1 MAQILVVD
9 NEERMCKIIKAS
21 LEMENHI
28 VDMAFSGSTA
38 IEMLHGDS
46 SYDII
51 ITDLKMQGVGGI
63 QVLKS
68 AKEHP
73 SAPEVILIT
82 AFASQQTAV
91 EAMRAGA
98 FDYLIKPFEMEELS
112 LRVKRIVAQK
122 VLLAENL
129 LLKEELNSQ
138 KVSNIVGKSVKMRDV
153 YSLINKVAESDATV
167 LILGESGTGKELV
180 AEAIHAQSKRVKQ
193 QFIAVNCAAVPE
205 TLLESELFG
214 YEKGAFTGA
223 TERKIGLFEMADRGT
238 LFLDEIGDMSLGI
251 QAKLLRVLQNK
262 EIIRVGGREK
272 IKVDARVLT
281 ATNRNLEV
289 MIEEGTFRSDLYY
302 RINIFPLL
310 LPPLRERKED
320 IPELIEHFLGQLGE
334 TGITAR
340 AKMMLMEYE
349 WPGNI
354 RELLNILERAAIVA
368 DSTIDIE
375 HIPSIKNNLQ
385 SKKET
390 FGIPDEGIN
399 LDDVEKNFILDAL
412 KKAEGNKTKAAGL
425 LGLTRRRLYSM
436 MERFGIKTNR

>member
-1 MAQILVVD
+1 
-9 NEERMCKIIKAS
+9 
-21 LEMENHI
+21 MENHRI
-28 VDMAFSGSTA
+28 DMAFSGSA
-38 IEMLHGDS
+38 AVELLHGDT

-51 ITDLKMQGVGGI
+51 ITDLKMQGVDGI
-63 QVLKS
+63 QVLKE
-68 AKEHP
+68 AKQHP

-82 AFASQQTAV
+82 AFASQRTAV

-112 LRVKRIVAQK
+112 LRINRIVTQK
-122 VLLAENL
+122 EILAENFQ
-129 LLKEELNSQ
+129 LKEELNSH
-138 KVSNIVGKSVKMRDV
+138 KVSNIIGKSVKMRKV
-153 YSLINKVAESDATV
+153 YRLINKVAESDATV

-180 AEAIHAQSKRVKQ
+180 AEAIHAQSKRVNQ
-193 QFIAVNCAAVPE
+193 RFIAVNCAAVPE

-214 YEKGAFTGA
+214 HEKGAFTGA
-223 TERKIGLFEMADRGT
+223 TERKIGFFEMADKGT
-238 LFLDEIGDMSLGI
+238 LFLDEIGDVSLGI

-272 IKVDARVLT
+272 IIIDARVLT
-281 ATNRNLEV
+281 ATNRNLEM
-289 MIEEGTFRSDLYY
+289 MIEEGIFRSDLYY

-320 IPELIEHFLGQLGE
+320 IPELIEHFLGRLGE
-334 TGITAR
+334 KGITAQ

-368 DSTIDIE
+368 ESTIDIE
-375 HIPSIKNNLQ
+375 HIPSINSSLQ
-385 SKKET
+385 SKRES
-390 FGIPDEGIN
+390 FEIPDEGIN
-399 LDDVEKNFILDAL
+399 LDDVERNLITRAL
-412 KKAEGNKTKAAGL
+412 EKAEGNKTKAAEL

-436 MERFGIKTNR
+436 IERFGINLINE

>member
-1 MAQILVVD
+1 MANILVVD
-9 NEERMCKIIKAS
+9 NEERMCKIIKAA
-21 LEMENHI
+21 LEMEDHTI
-28 VDMAFSGSTA
+28 DMAFSGSA
-38 IEMLHGDS
+38 AVELLESDK

-51 ITDLKMQGVGGI
+51 ITDLKMQGVDGI
-63 QVLKS
+63 QVLKK
-68 AKEHP
+68 AKDLP

-91 EAMRAGA
+91 EAMRSGA

-112 LRVKRIVAQK
+112 LRINRIIAQK
-122 VLLAENL
+122 ELLAENL
-129 LLKEELNSQ
+129 QLKEELKSQ
-138 KVSNIVGKSVKMRDV
+138 QVQNIVGKSSKMREV
-153 YSLINKVAESDATV
+153 YRLINKVAESDATV

-180 AEAIHAQSKRVKQ
+180 AEAIHARSNRVKQ
-193 QFIAVNCAAVPE
+193 RFIAVNCAAVPE

-214 YEKGAFTGA
+214 HEKGAFTGA
-223 TERKIGLFEMADRGT
+223 IERKIGIFEMADKGT
-238 LFLDEIGDMSLGI
+238 LFLDEIGDISLGI

-281 ATNRNLEV
+281 ATNRNLET

-302 RINIFPLL
+302 RINIFPLP

-320 IPELIEHFLGQLGE
+320 IPELIEHFLGRLDE
-334 TGITAR
+334 KGITAQ
-340 AKMMLMEYE
+340 AKMMLMEYD

-368 DSTIDIE
+368 ETTIDVEHLPAIE
-375 HIPSIKNNLQ
+375 SNLKVEKGTFQIP
-385 SKKET
+385 E
-390 FGIPDEGIN
+390 EGVN
-399 LDDVEKNFILDAL
+399 LDEVEKNLILNAL
-412 KKAEGNKTKAAGL
+412 EKAEGNKTKAAEL

-436 MERFGIKTNR
+436 MERFGIKI

>member
-1 MAQILVVD
+1 MAKILVVD
-9 NEERMCKIIKAS
+9 NEERMCKIIKAA
-21 LEMENHI
+21 LEMENHTI
-28 VDMAFSGSTA
+28 DMAFSGSTA
-38 IEMLHGDS
+38 IEMLHS
-46 SYDII
+46 NTSYDII
-51 ITDLKMQGVGGI
+51 ITDLKMQGIDGI
-63 QVLKS
+63 QVLKK

-98 FDYLIKPFEMEELS
+98 FDYLIKPFEMDELS
-112 LRVKRIVAQK
+112 LRINRIITQK
-122 VLLAENL
+122 KIVAENL
-129 LLKEELNSQ
+129 QLKEEIKSQ
-138 KVSNIVGKSVKMRDV
+138 KISTIVGKSVKMREV
-153 YSLINKVAESDATV
+153 YRLINKVAETDATV

-180 AEAIHAQSKRVKQ
+180 AEAIHTQSKRANQ
-193 QFIAVNCAAVPE
+193 RFIAVNCAAVPE

-223 TERKIGLFEMADRGT
+223 TDRKIGFFEMADNGT

-272 IKVDARVLT
+272 INVDARVLT

-320 IPELIEHFLGQLGE
+320 IPELIEHFLGHLGE
-334 TGITAR
+334 KGITAR

-368 DSTIDIE
+368 ESTIDIE
-375 HIPSIKNNLQ
+375 HIPSIESTLQ
-385 SKKET
+385 LKKET
-390 FGIPDEGIN
+390 FEIPDEGIN
-399 LDDVEKNFILDAL
+399 LDDVEKKFIRDAL
-412 KKAEGNKTKAAGL
+412 NKAEGNKTRAAEL
-425 LGLTRRRLYSM
+425 LGLTRRRLYSK
-436 MERFGIKTNR
+436 MERFGIKN

>member
-1 MAQILVVD
+1 
-9 NEERMCKIIKAS
+9 
-21 LEMENHI
+21 
-28 VDMAFSGSTA
+28 
-38 IEMLHGDS
+38 
-46 SYDII
+46 
-51 ITDLKMQGVGGI
+51 
-63 QVLKS
+63 
-68 AKEHP
+68 
-73 SAPEVILIT
+73 
-82 AFASQQTAV
+82 
-91 EAMRAGA
+91 
-98 FDYLIKPFEMEELS
+98 
-112 LRVKRIVAQK
+112 
-122 VLLAENL
+122 
-129 LLKEELNSQ
+129 
-138 KVSNIVGKSVKMRDV
+138 
-153 YSLINKVAESDATV
+153 
-167 LILGESGTGKELV
+167 
-180 AEAIHAQSKRVKQ
+180 
-193 QFIAVNCAAVPE
+193 
-205 TLLESELFG
+205 
-214 YEKGAFTGA
+214 
-223 TERKIGLFEMADRGT
+223 
-238 LFLDEIGDMSLGI
+238 
-251 QAKLLRVLQNK
+251 
-262 EIIRVGGREK
+262 
-272 IKVDARVLT
+272 
-281 ATNRNLEV
+281 